1 MVTSLQKPMSVK
13 SKMECISSSSAAYC
27 GPTSGHQE
35 LARQKEK
42 LKEKLEH
49 CRCHLIKVWN
59 GYYYFTTQTNYIWL
73 LQSAP
78 TKIDIF
84 TECWDVE
91 NRSASG
97 CISSVP
103 ALARCWATKSG
114 CAGLVCCVDGGL
126 SLVSPSVMQWTPTNH
141 HLHCSTSEIYPDT
154 RYCPH
159 YRDQSFKRRFLKISQ
174 SRRRPLL
181 GP

>member
-1 MVTSLQKPMSVK
+1 MVTSLQNPMSVK

-59 GYYYFTTQTNYIWL
+59 GYYYFTTQKNYIWL
-73 LQSAP
+73 LQPAP

-84 TECWDVE
+84 TQCWDVE

-97 CISSVP
+97 CISRVP

-114 CAGLVCCVDGGL
+114 CAVLMVASASCRH
-126 SLVSPSVMQWTPTNH
+126 PS
-141 HLHCSTSEIYPDT
+141 CSEHPLITTCTAAPARYIQIPDT
-154 RYCPH
+154 VHTTDTRA
-159 YRDQSFKRRFLKISQ
+159 SNEGSWRFHIHRQ
-174 SRRRPLL
+174 RPN
-181 GP
+181 